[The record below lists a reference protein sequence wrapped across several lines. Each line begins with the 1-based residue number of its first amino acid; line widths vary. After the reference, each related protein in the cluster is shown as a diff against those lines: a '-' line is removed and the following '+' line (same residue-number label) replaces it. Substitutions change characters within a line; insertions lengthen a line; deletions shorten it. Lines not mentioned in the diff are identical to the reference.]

1 MRLFTALSYS
11 FSLLHVKTTV
21 SQLLN
26 NLTCYRTRGAT
37 ETMLFQHSRNNE
49 SDCNKAYEKAPYKLF
64 YESFNFKVDSE
75 HLSLLRYP
83 LGFGQLYIL

>member
-1 MRLFTALSYS
+1 
-11 FSLLHVKTTV
+11 
-21 SQLLN
+21 
-26 NLTCYRTRGAT
+26 
-37 ETMLFQHSRNNE
+37 MLFQHSRNNE
-49 SDCNKAYEKAPYKLF
+49 SDCNKAYEKTPYKLF